1 MGINIYD
8 VLDSTGQQEFIHPFK
23 GGSRINIWYGSDS
36 QKFYD
41 FIRKIKVKH
50 IKQW

>member
-36 QKFYD
+36 QKLYD
-41 FIRKIKVKH
+41 FIRKIKVKRM
-50 IKQW
+50 KQW